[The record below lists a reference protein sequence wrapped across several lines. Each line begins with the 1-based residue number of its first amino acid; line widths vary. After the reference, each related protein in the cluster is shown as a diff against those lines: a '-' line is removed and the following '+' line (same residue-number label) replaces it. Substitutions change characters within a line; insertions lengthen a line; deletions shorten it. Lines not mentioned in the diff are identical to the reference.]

1 MATEK
6 AKGLLI
12 TFEGIDFCGK
22 TTQVLLLQEHLIAK
36 GHEVVV
42 VREPGGTE
50 ISEKIR
56 EILLDKENL
65 HMEPTAEM
73 LLYQASRAQLTGEVV
88 LPALREGKTV
98 LCDRYYDSTTAYQ
111 GYGRGLD
118 LELVEKVNQLATSSF
133 LPEADPPRAGR
144 PDLTFILDI
153 SPEEAFARVVN
164 SKLVRD
170 RIEDQ
175 QISFYQKVREGYLRM
190 AGSEPDRFRVVPA
203 SKTVEEIAGL
213 IAEEVDKLI
222 DKPVDSSQ

>member
-6 AKGLLI
+6 PKGLLI

-22 TTQVLLLQEHLIAK
+22 TTQVSLLREHLIAK
-36 GHEVVV
+36 GHQVVV

-56 EILLDKENL
+56 EILLDKKNL
-65 HMEPTAEM
+65 HMEPTSEM

-88 LPALREGKTV
+88 LPALKEGKIV
-98 LCDRYYDSTTAYQ
+98 LCDRYFDSTTAYQ

-118 LELVEKVNQLATSSF
+118 LELLEKVNQLATSS
-133 LPEADPPRAGR
+133 LR

-170 RIEDQ
+170 RMEEQ
-175 QISFYQKVREGYLRM
+175 QISFYQKVRAGYLRM
-190 AGSEPDRFRVVPA
+190 AESEPDRFRVVSG

-213 IAEEVDKLI
+213 IAHEVDILI
-222 DKPVDSSQ
+222 QKSGHRR

>member
-6 AKGLLI
+6 AKGSLI
-12 TFEGIDFCGK
+12 SFEGIDFCGK

-36 GHEVVV
+36 GHQVVV

-65 HMEPTAEM
+65 HMEPTSEM
-73 LLYQASRAQLTGEVV
+73 LLYQASRAQLTGEVI
-88 LPALREGKTV
+88 LPALKEGKTV

-153 SPEEAFARVVN
+153 SPEEAFARVES

-170 RIEDQ
+170 RMEDQ
-175 QISFYQKVREGYLRM
+175 RISFYKKVRDGYLTM
-190 AGSEPDRFRVVPA
+190 AKSEPDRFRVIPA
-203 SKTVEEIAGL
+203 SGTIEAIASL
-213 IAEEVDKLI
+213 IADEVDKLI
-222 DKPVDSSQ
+222 QKSGHRR

>member
-1 MATEK
+1 LTATEK

-42 VREPGGTE
+42 VREPGGTD

-88 LPALREGKTV
+88 LPALKEGKTV
-98 LCDRYYDSTTAYQ
+98 ICDRYFDSTTAYQ

-118 LELVEKVNQLATSSF
+118 LELIQKVSQLASSS
-133 LPEADPPRAGR
+133 LR
-144 PDLTFILDI
+144 PGLTFILDI
-153 SPEEAFARVVN
+153 SPQELFARVKN
-164 SKLVRD
+164 LDLFQDSAQIRTD
-170 RIEDQ
+170 RMEVPR
-175 QISFYQKVREGYLRM
+175 ISFHEKVRKGYLKM
-190 AGSEPDRFRVVPA
+190 AASEPDRFRVVPA

-222 DKPVDSSQ
+222 DKPVDSRQ